1 MKRFAGSVVVGVD
14 PHKRINAVVV
24 VDAAGVVLDRGTFAN
39 STAGL
44 RELAVFVRRFP
55 NRTWAVEGCNGVGKH
70 LSQRLV
76 AGGEHVV
83 DVATRRSSL
92 VRVFAGG
99 NGRKS
104 DDTDALSIARVG
116 LESSDL
122 PVVRADDRA
131 TTLRMLAHRRA
142 ELVSTRTQAVCR
154 LQRELLI
161 LLPGGTKRG
170 LTAARAKVLLASVRP
185 RDEVGKTRKAIA
197 LDLLNDLV
205 TADKKIKAITVQIK
219 DVLATT
225 DTSLT
230 ELFGVGAV
238 SAAWLIGE
246 VLDVARFVDADH
258 FASYNGTAP
267 IEWGSGQ
274 GGPGPFILNRGG
286 NRRINHA
293 LHMVAVSQI
302 RHPGP
307 GRDYY
312 LRKIAE
318 GKTKKEALR
327 ALKRRISDAVYRRL
341 VADARLSTQR
351 GPGGQTGATTKIS
364 AANPTPTVDSSIKPQ
379 PGPHE
384 QAKPQAAHA
393 S

>member
-1 MKRFAGSVVVGVD
+1 MSKIKGPVVIGVD
-14 PHKRINAVVV
+14 PHKRINAVVAI
-24 VDAAGVVLDRGTFAN
+24 DGSGVVLGRGTFAN
-39 STAGL
+39 STVGL
-44 RELAVFVRRFP
+44 RELAVFARRFP
-55 NRTWAVEGCNGVGKH
+55 SRTWAVEGCNGVGKH

-76 AGGEHVV
+76 AGGERVL

-104 DDTDALSIARVG
+104 DDTDALSIATVG
-116 LESSDL
+116 LQSTDL
-122 PVVRADDRA
+122 PVVCPDDRA
-131 TTLRMLAHRRA
+131 TTLRLLAHRRA

-161 LLPGGTKRG
+161 LIPGGTNRG
-170 LTAARAKVLLASVRP
+170 LTAPRAKTLLASVRP

-197 LDLLNDLV
+197 LDLLADLV
-205 TADKKIKAITVQIK
+205 SADKKIKAITDQIK
-219 DVLATT
+219 TVLADT
-225 DTSLT
+225 DTTLT
-230 ELFGVGAV
+230 DLFGVGAV
-238 SAAWLIGE
+238 SAAALIGE

-267 IEWGSGQ
+267 IEWGSGNP
-274 GGPGPFILNRGG
+274 GAGPFILNRGG

-293 LHMVAVSQI
+293 VHMVAVCQI

-327 ALKRRISDAVYRRL
+327 CLKRRISDAVYRRL
-341 VADARLSTQR
+341 VADARHSEQR
-351 GPGGQTGATTKIS
+351 DPGGHSGTTHNTSATGS
-364 AANPTPTVDSSIKPQ
+364 TPTAGSSVKPQ

-384 QAKPQAAHA
+384 HATPAAAKA

>member
-1 MKRFAGSVVVGVD
+1 MKKVSGLVVVGVD

-24 VDAAGVVLDRGTFAN
+24 VDAHGQVVDRGTFAN

-44 RELAVFVRRFP
+44 GELAVFVRRFP
-55 NRTWAVEGCNGVGKH
+55 NRTWAIEGCNGVGKH

-76 AGGEHVV
+76 AGGERVV

-104 DDTDALSIARVG
+104 DDTDALSIAMVG
-116 LESSDL
+116 LQSTDL
-122 PVVRADDRA
+122 PVVRPDDRA
-131 TTLRMLAHRRA
+131 TTLRLLAHRRA

-170 LTAARAKVLLASVRP
+170 LTAARAKTLLASVRP
-185 RDEVGKTRKAIA
+185 RDEVGRTRKAIA
-197 LDLLNDLV
+197 VDLLGDLIA
-205 TADKKIKAITVQIK
+205 ADKKIKTITAQIK
-219 DVLATT
+219 DVLAST
-225 DTSLT
+225 DTTLT

-246 VLDVARFVDADH
+246 VLDIARFTDAEH

-307 GRDYY
+307 GRGYY

-341 VADARLSTQR
+341 VADAQGVEER
-351 GPGGQTGATTKIS
+351 GPGGHLGATTKIS
-364 AANPTPTVDSSIKPQ
+364 AADPTPTVDSSIKPQ
-379 PGPHE
+379 PGPRPNATPAS
-384 QAKPQAAHA
+384 AKA